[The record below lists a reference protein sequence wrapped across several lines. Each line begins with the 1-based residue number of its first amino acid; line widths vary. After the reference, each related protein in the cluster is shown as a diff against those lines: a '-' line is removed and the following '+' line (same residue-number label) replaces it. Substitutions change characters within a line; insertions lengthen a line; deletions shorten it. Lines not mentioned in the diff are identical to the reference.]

1 MKEIKELF
9 LGWIL
14 SCMLL
19 SCGSVKDIAYLQ
31 GDKLLAKTA
40 MVDTFYLEI
49 QKDDLLDISVSC
61 VDPELLRPFLQYG
74 NGVDGGGSNY
84 GYSGGNNNK
93 GYLVEVDGT
102 INFPLLGRVKVAGL
116 TRRQVGDLI
125 QSRLETGGYM
135 KDPIVMVRFLNFRIS
150 ILGEVD
156 RPGTYQISSERI
168 TLFEALS
175 LAGDLT
181 IHGRRNRV
189 AVIRETDGVRTILY
203 HDLRSRDIFQ
213 SPDYF
218 LKQNDMVY
226 VEPNRVRAEASAG
239 QFTSVGTWTGL
250 ASLLISVSILLFK

>member
-40 MVDTFYLEI
+40 MVDTFYLKI

-93 GYLVEVDGT
+93 GYLVEVDDQLSIARASKSGWFDPT
-102 INFPLLGRVKVAGL
+102 ASGRF
-116 TRRQVGDLI
+116 D
-125 QSRLETGGYM
+125 
-135 KDPIVMVRFLNFRIS
+135 
-150 ILGEVD
+150 
-156 RPGTYQISSERI
+156 SE
-168 TLFEALS
+168 
-175 LAGDLT
+175 
-181 IHGRRNRV
+181 
-189 AVIRETDGVRTILY
+189 
-203 HDLRSRDIFQ
+203 
-213 SPDYF
+213 
-218 LKQNDMVY
+218 
-226 VEPNRVRAEASAG
+226 
-239 QFTSVGTWTGL
+239 
-250 ASLLISVSILLFK
+250 